1 MDDFK
6 DIISENCGHEVW
18 DAIRY
23 EFKEKSDEADNIA
36 EDLDDF
42 DKENRK
48 LQAQIAE
55 LESDLKRLRRQKL
68 RKRRPTTIDDI
79 DDDEIIPF

>member
-1 MDDFK
+1 M
-6 DIISENCGHEVW
+6 E
-18 DAIRY
+18 
-23 EFKEKSDEADNIA
+23 EADNIA
-36 EDLDDF
+36 EDMDDF
-42 DKENRK
+42 DKENRR